1 MYKKKRTSKQ
11 RFKGQSEPLL
21 RRKQRQEKENTG
33 WINKLSLQ
41 LICCFLILSAAR
53 GNGLLP
59 EGKVL
64 DAMDSLLEYGAT
76 DYSTKQVAAAVS
88 RGVSALITADSSPQM
103 VWPCNEAETM
113 ALAADSSSKAYSF
126 SSADREMQVY
136 AACGGT
142 VQEILDGRIVISHGN
157 GLETV
162 YDGCTNV
169 YVQTLQK
176 VRKGEMIASIVKG
189 EGEQPQLSFQ
199 ILKEQQAVD
208 IGDYL
213 HED

>member
-1 MYKKKRTSKQ
+1 MDKRRGTWKRKWETQKRRNASRDGKKETPGWVDKL
-11 RFKGQSEPLL
+11 PL
-21 RRKQRQEKENTG
+21 QFV
-33 WINKLSLQ
+33 
-41 LICCFLILSAAR
+41 CCLLILSAAR
-53 GNGLLP
+53 GNHILP
-59 EGKVL
+59 EGRL
-64 DAMDSLLEYGAT
+64 HQAMDSLLEYAAT
-76 DYSTKQVAAAVS
+76 DYDTRQVMETVSHGVTAILTAEST
-88 RGVSALITADSSPQM
+88 PQLC
-103 VWPCNEAETM
+103 WPCNEMETM

-126 SSADREMQVY
+126 SSEEEMQVY
-136 AACGGT
+136 ASCGGT

-162 YDGCTNV
+162 YDGCTEV

-176 VRKGEMIASIVKG
+176 VRKGEMIASIAKG
-189 EGEQPQLSFQ
+189 TEEPAQLRFQ

>member
-1 MYKKKRTSKQ
+1 MDKRRGTWKQKWEARKRRNASRSGKKEAS
-11 RFKGQSEPLL
+11 
-21 RRKQRQEKENTG
+21 G
-33 WINKLSLQ
+33 WVDKLPLQ
-41 LICCFLILSAAR
+41 LVCCLLILSAAR
-53 GNGLLP
+53 GNHFLP
-59 EGKVL
+59 EGRL
-64 DAMDSLLEYGAT
+64 HQAMDSLLEYAAT
-76 DYSTKQVAAAVS
+76 DYDTRQVMETASHGISNILTAKST
-88 RGVSALITADSSPQM
+88 PQLS
-103 VWPCNEAETM
+103 WPCNERETM

-126 SSADREMQVY
+126 SSEEEMQVY
-136 AACGGT
+136 ASSGGT

-162 YDGCTNV
+162 YDGCTDV

-176 VRKGEMIASIVKG
+176 VRKGEMIASIAKG
-189 EGEQPQLSFQ
+189 TEEPAQLRFQ